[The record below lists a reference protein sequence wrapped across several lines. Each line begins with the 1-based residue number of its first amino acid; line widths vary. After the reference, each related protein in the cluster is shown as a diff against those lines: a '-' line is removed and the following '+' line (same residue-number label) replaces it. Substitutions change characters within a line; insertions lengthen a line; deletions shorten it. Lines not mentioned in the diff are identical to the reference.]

1 MMSIDHIV
9 GLAKEQA
16 AQASRMKKQP
26 MRIPNKVYWDKFS
39 ADKKADRL
47 HHIPNLGGYVHPDWE
62 RVDNF
67 MVDSSGFGGTDEPA
81 LTFEQFV
88 GRVVPRRGY
97 AIIEEGQFQVIVGEF
112 VHHKD
117 HSDYLKG
124 LTDETTS

>member
-9 GLAKEQA
+9 GLAKEKT
-16 AQASRMKKQP
+16 AQASRTQKQP
-26 MRIPNKVYWDKFS
+26 LRIPNEWNRLTEM
-39 ADKKADRL
+39 KKTDRL

-67 MVDSSGFGGTDEPA
+67 MVDSSGFGETNEPA

-88 GRVVPRRGY
+88 DRVVPRRGY

-112 VHHKD
+112 VHHRD
-117 HSDYLKG
+117 HSEYLKG
-124 LTDETTS
+124 LTDETTI

>member
-16 AQASRMKKQP
+16 AQASRMEKQP
-26 MRIPNKVYWDKFS
+26 MRIPNKVYWGKLS
-39 ADKKADRL
+39 ADKKAERL
-47 HHIPNLGGYVHPDWE
+47 RRIPNIGGYTHPDWE

-67 MVDSSGFGGTDEPA
+67 MVDSSGFGQRGESA
-81 LTFEQFV
+81 LTLDQFV
-88 GRVVPRRGY
+88 DRVVPRRGY

-117 HSDYLKG
+117 HADYLKG
-124 LTDETTS
+124 QDNDNG